1 MRIRRRAPD
10 TPTADDKIYEQIARA
25 QREMTGFRRFLRA
38 PGKVLRDRPLAV
50 LYISIP
56 LALAV
61 AGAGCAILVQS
72 GGWFALAGSALDDI
86 VILAI
91 FVAAAPLAVL
101 DTIDSMRKQ
110 RLEAALPNFF
120 RDLAGMYES
129 GMTLPHAVH
138 IVSDGDYGALS
149 PHVRRLDREMSWNAS
164 FDDAMKRF
172 GDRVGTPLV
181 RRSVDLITRATA
193 AGGNV
198 GEVLNAAARDAYATA
213 SLAAERRTGMSIYVV
228 IIIVAFLVFLFV
240 IGVLTGSFLSAMAE
254 AGSSLAGTGQ
264 SLSGLGGS
272 VDMSVYKR
280 LFTHAAVLQAL
291 FSGIVAGQMGEGRA
305 VAGVKYS
312 VMMMVT
318 AWAVFAIAL

>member
-1 MRIRRRAPD
+1 MGVRRRKPD
-10 TPTADDKIYEQIARA
+10 TRTADGEMYEQIERAR
-25 QREMTGFRRFLRA
+25 RERTGFHHFIRA
-38 PGKVLRDRPLAV
+38 PGEVLRAHPLAV

-61 AGAGCAILVQS
+61 AGAGCALLVQS
-72 GGWFALAGSALDDI
+72 GGWSALAGSALDDV
-86 VILAI
+86 VILSV
-91 FVAAAPLAVL
+91 FVAAAPLALL

-164 FDDAMKRF
+164 FDDAMERF

-181 RRSVDLITRATA
+181 QRSVDLITRATA

-198 GEVLNAAARDAYATA
+198 GEVLKAAARDSYTTA
-213 SLAAERRTGMSIYVV
+213 SLAAERRAGMSIYVV
-228 IIIVAFLVFLFV
+228 IVIVAFLVFLFV

-254 AGSSLAGTGQ
+254 AGSSLAGAGQ

-305 VAGVKYS
+305 VAGLKYS
-312 VMMMVT
+312 MMMMVT
-318 AWAVFAIAL
+318 AWAVFTIAL

>member
-1 MRIRRRAPD
+1 
-10 TPTADDKIYEQIARA
+10 
-25 QREMTGFRRFLRA
+25 
-38 PGKVLRDRPLAV
+38 VLWNRPLAV

-72 GGWFALAGSALDDI
+72 AGWFALAGSALDDV

-164 FDDAMKRF
+164 FDDAMERF

-198 GEVLNAAARDAYATA
+198 GEVLNAAARDAYTTA
-213 SLAAERRTGMSIYVV
+213 SLAAERRAGMSIYVV
-228 IIIVAFLVFLFV
+228 IVIVAFLVFLFV

-312 VMMMVT
+312 MMMMVT
-318 AWAVFAIAL
+318 AWAVFSIVL